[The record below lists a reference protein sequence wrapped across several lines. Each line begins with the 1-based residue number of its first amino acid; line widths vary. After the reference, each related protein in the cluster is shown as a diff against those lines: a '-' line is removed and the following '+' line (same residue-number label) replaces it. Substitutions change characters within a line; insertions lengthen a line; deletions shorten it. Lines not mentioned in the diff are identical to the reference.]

1 VYGFGEFTSISSL
14 VNLQSIG
21 EYYFE
26 SASMNG
32 VSLLVSN
39 NSSTTIKSRSVT
51 ITGGGTI
58 TTSVVS
64 IDSLDID
71 TGTGLSV
78 STGANVT
85 INGAVTA
92 GTISL
97 NGSFTL
103 NGTMTSSS
111 VGAAITANS
120 GTHNINGSV
129 SNSSGTAIQHNGGS
143 LTISGGRVSTATS
156 AAPITKTIAGGRI
169 TLRDAYLR
177 GGSGATN
184 SISSSVAVNV
194 DSFNSHVS
202 LPVSA
207 NVSVIGDLKL
217 DSTGVASSGQ
227 VATILSDGTWNWVSL
242 PGLSVPAT
250 NVAIVSVGGNDSTG
264 TVGDLSKPFL
274 TLLAAQTAAP
284 AGTTIVVY
292 PGAYTSGS
300 LGKNDVD
307 WYFMSNTQVTFSGD
321 CWTTPSA
328 MSYDVRGY
336 GNFISG
342 SGFLARVTQPI
353 SNVTVECRRSQTM
366 NGFTCS
372 ASSASL
378 SVDVSTDWI
387 MSGMNSSSLVS
398 AGTARINIGRNCSIG
413 SASVVPIQING
424 GGLFFNGN
432 ISCGLGPS
440 VLFYFD
446 SGSLTISNSDIVTSA
461 MAGPAIGGP
470 GGGLIRIDNVDINS
484 NISQP
489 FSIVTLSPTLQVV
502 CKNSSVNVPVDA
514 TTIQVIGNLQYD
526 LLSFPS
532 LGQVPTANA
541 DGTWS
546 WA

>member
-1 VYGFGEFTSISSL
+1 
-14 VNLQSIG
+14 
-21 EYYFE
+21 
-26 SASMNG
+26 
-32 VSLLVSN
+32 
-39 NSSTTIKSRSVT
+39 
-51 ITGGGTI
+51 
-58 TTSVVS
+58 
-64 IDSLDID
+64 
-71 TGTGLSV
+71 
-78 STGANVT
+78 
-85 INGAVTA
+85 
-92 GTISL
+92 
-97 NGSFTL
+97 
-103 NGTMTSSS
+103 
-111 VGAAITANS
+111 
-120 GTHNINGSV
+120 
-129 SNSSGTAIQHNGGS
+129 
-143 LTISGGRVSTATS
+143 
-156 AAPITKTIAGGRI
+156 
-169 TLRDAYLR
+169 
-177 GGSGATN
+177 
-184 SISSSVAVNV
+184 
-194 DSFNSHVS
+194 
-202 LPVSA
+202 
-207 NVSVIGDLKL
+207 
-217 DSTGVASSGQ
+217 
-227 VATILSDGTWNWVSL
+227 
-242 PGLSVPAT
+242 
-250 NVAIVSVGGNDSTG
+250 
-264 TVGDLSKPFL
+264 
-274 TLLAAQTAAP
+274 
-284 AGTTIVVY
+284 
-292 PGAYTSGS
+292 
-300 LGKNDVD
+300 
-307 WYFMSNTQVTFSGD
+307 MSNTQVTFSGD

-532 LGQVPTANA
+532 LGQVPTVNTDGTWEWAGLPSSAVLAGNVVIVDAVNGNDSTGVAGDLAKPFLTLLAAQTAASAGQTIVVYPGTYTSSSSLGKNGVNWHFMLGAIVNFTGGSAWSPSTTAVTFKVSGDGEFVCSGFLVQCILLGPNNINIECLNASYTSIDMTNGVVNIKIKGLAQASAETAFFGDSLTFSAAKLQSAVATHVFTQYSNTINIVDTYFELSGIGGACRKNSFGGFFNLRNVYITGGSAALFANIGGTFYCQNVVSNTGVSPLVVIDGNMQVLSGPATAGQVPTANA